1 MQKDEADN
9 LADLHLLVQVVDAG
23 GLAAAAEKLGTTRS
37 LVSRRLLALEARLGA
52 RLLHRNARELGVTGT
67 GEEVYRHAVLMCEA
81 AQAALL
87 AAREG
92 KAGRV
97 SVGAHALLRPLLD
110 ELIAAWGA
118 AHPHDRLA
126 ACVADSHADALVR
139 ERLDALLD
147 VGVATQAP
155 GLSSQPLGS
164 MRLVVVGSP
173 ALLERLGQ
181 PVRPELVEDA
191 CWLAFAGAPWNLRGV
206 APRKLQ
212 PRLSSDHLPTLLA
225 AVRAGVGLVQL
236 PMYTC
241 HDDLAAGRL
250 QMVFEAF
257 EARPLPWHALTPKV
271 TAAHGFLAFT
281 REYLAGQRE
290 RGLLADASL

>member
-67 GEEVYRHAVLMCEA
+67 GEEVYRHAVQMCEA

-87 AAREG
+87 AARDG
-92 KAGRV
+92 KAGRI
-97 SVGAHALLRPLLD
+97 SIGAHGLLRPLLD
-110 ELIAAWGA
+110 ELIAAWGV

-147 VGVATQAP
+147 VGVATQRQ
-155 GLSSQPLGS
+155 GLSTHPLGS
-164 MRLVVVGSP
+164 MRLVVVASP

-191 CWLAFAGAPWNLRGV
+191 CWLAFASAPWNLRGV

-225 AVRAGVGLVQL
+225 AARAGMGLVQL
-236 PMYTC
+236 PMYAC

-250 QMVFEAF
+250 RLVFEAF

-271 TAAHGFLAFT
+271 TAAQQFVAFT
-281 REYLAGQRE
+281 RQYLAGQHD
-290 RGLLADASL
+290 RGLLPAASL